1 MKINFLVNPVV
12 GGWEPTDTR
21 LGGTEESVVR
31 WSEELASRGH
41 KVWVFRNGRQDMNI
55 YGGKPPAEWAYEH
68 NGVHYW
74 SRSYHDGGDATIN
87 IKSSEIKPDKVPMF
101 YLTNETDATRLD
113 LSAYEAVIWP
123 SQWAVDNIPVN
134 NKTVILPHGYDSEKI
149 KPGVKIPKQ
158 CLYASS
164 PDRGL
169 DYLLRVWPEV
179 RKLHPDA
186 TLIVTYGAPAQ
197 PVDGVMF
204 MGDVDE
210 DTMNELYAT
219 SDVWVHPC
227 SGGELYG
234 ITGIKAQAAGCVPVY
249 FPMMALAETVKQ
261 GVACDEFNFV
271 HRLSEVLGDEK
282 LKADIRGKLK
292 QEHFVDW
299 QESTD
304 ILEKIIGAK
313 NGDNSRTTKPKS

>member
-1 MKINFLVNPVV
+1 MVIDFIVNQVSE
-12 GGWEPTDTR
+12 GWEPTDTR

-31 WSEELASRGH
+31 WAEELVKRGH
-41 KVWVFRNGRQDMNI
+41 WVDVYRNGRPGVALRD
-55 YGGKPPAEWAYEH
+55 H
-68 NGVHYW
+68 NGVQY
-74 SRSYHDGGDATIN
+74 RERFYYPERLPDACIN
-87 IKSSEIKPDKVPMF
+87 IKSFEFKPREGESMF